1 MSDAET
7 LHRLMA
13 ARFSCR
19 AFRPDPVPDETI
31 RAIIETAR
39 LTPSWCNT
47 QPWQVVV
54 TRPGV
59 TEPLAEAL
67 VQEALRTQAVTS
79 DMPFPE
85 RYTAERQARRRASG
99 FALYDA
105 LGIAHDDKQGRLKQ
119 MLENFRFFGA
129 PHVALI
135 TSAAELGPYGAVDAG
150 AFLQSFLLAAQAH
163 GVATIPQAALA
174 QHAPFLKRRLE
185 IPEDRWLICGVS
197 FGYADMSHPA
207 NAFRTDRAQVE
218 EILRFA

>member
-1 MSDAET
+1 MSDPET
-7 LHRLMA
+7 LRRLMA

-19 AFRPDPVPDETI
+19 AFLPQPVPDETI
-31 RAIIETAR
+31 RAIVETAR
-39 LTPSWCNT
+39 LTPSWCNV
-47 QPWQVVV
+47 QPWGVVV

-67 VQEALRTQAVTS
+67 VAEAMRTQAIRA
-79 DMPFPE
+79 DLPFPG
-85 RYTAERQARRRASG
+85 RYSGVRQTRRRASG

-105 LGIAHDDKQGRLKQ
+105 LGIAHDDKPGRSRQ

-129 PHVALI
+129 PHVALL

-150 AFLQSFLLAAQAH
+150 AFLQSFLLAAQAQ

-185 IPEDRWLICGVS
+185 IPDDHWLICGVS

-207 NAFRTDRAQVE
+207 NSFRTGRAEVE